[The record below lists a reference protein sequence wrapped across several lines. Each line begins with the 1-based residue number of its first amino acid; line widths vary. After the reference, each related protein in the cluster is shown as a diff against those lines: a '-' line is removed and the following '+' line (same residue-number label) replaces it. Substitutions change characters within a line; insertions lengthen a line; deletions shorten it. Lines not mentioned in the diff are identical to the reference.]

1 MQRGQAGCKAAG
13 RNQRGHLTGDLVER
27 AAASGDAQF
36 LGVLP
41 EHDGLIAAIEDFFQV
56 GVLFVAA
63 GDGLVVVEL
72 GQGNEG
78 RILSGINHGEVVV
91 GLGISRLDLD
101 RFAQCRLGG
110 FALAKVV

>member
-1 MQRGQAGCKAAG
+1 M
-13 RNQRGHLTGDLVER
+13 
-27 AAASGDAQF
+27 
-36 LGVLP
+36 
-41 EHDGLIAAIEDFFQV
+41 
-56 GVLFVAA
+56 
-63 GDGLVVVEL
+63 EL

-110 FALAKVV
+110 FALAKVVECRSEEMLGALESSGFSLTALAK